1 MEAGALDG
9 QQLSNSLWL
18 EQELGWTGLLI
29 EPDPY
34 SFLHLTYK
42 HRKAWT
48 SQSCLSSDAFTR
60 RSVHVSLKLRAN
72 YKRLSSWFMQ
82 GSSHELGVTLAT
94 GNAKERKDLQNYL
107 NHADETYLTT
117 YCFPLHSY
125 LLALNVTKVDLLS
138 LDTQGSEINII
149 KSIPWEKVVV
159 RVVVME
165 VLDHTHYHAE
175 LVEYMNG
182 KGFVLVGRSIDYI
195 FVREGD
201 SAHTRLLSYDDWH
214 LNVYLHE

>member
-29 EPDPY
+29 EPDPD
-34 SFLHLTYK
+34 SFLNLGYK
-42 HRKAWT
+42 HRKAWA
-48 SQSCLSSDAFTR
+48 SNSCLSSTAFTR
-60 RSVHVSLKLRAN
+60 KSVHVALKLRPKYRRGN
-72 YKRLSSWFMQ
+72 PWFMR
-82 GSSHELGVTLAT
+82 GSSHELGVTMAA
-94 GNAKERKDLQNYL
+94 GDAKEVERLENYL
-107 NHADETYLTT
+107 NQGEETYQAT

-125 LLALNVTKVDLLS
+125 LLALNVTTVDLLS
-138 LDTQGSEINII
+138 LDTQGSEVNII
-149 KSIPWEKVVV
+149 KTIPWGEVVI

-175 LVEYMNG
+175 LVEYMRG
-182 KGFVLVGRSIDYI
+182 KGFVLVGRFVDYI

-201 SAHTRLLSYDDWH
+201 SAHTRLLSFDDWK
-214 LNVYLHE
+214 LEVFLHQ